1 MKSNRNAP
9 AHTSFSTPDPS
20 RANTNHLQRRRSPSK
35 RCPSDTP
42 APHNSGIDVRK
53 IHTALRLGQ
62 HGLLLQQRPLEGR
75 RPRPLLPSPRRLR
88 LLLRAR
94 FLLLLGASCLAIL
107 LWRSLH
113 ASSAPGGGSSRW
125 AGPRTSPADMT
136 PNEAAWAARH
146 ATPVT
151 FAGQLNPHAPVAVG
165 ADTVAR
171 VDLNGVR
178 STRGAAAARE
188 RVLLLTP
195 LRDAARHL
203 GRYFDLLDA
212 LTYPHELVDLAFL
225 VSNSA
230 DDTLAAPAAELNRVQ
245 EGRDGR
251 TPFRSAT
258 VVEKDFEVVGSQEV
272 NDRHGWKMQGPR
284 RKTMGR
290 ARNYLLA
297 TALRPDH
304 SWVYWRDVDIADSP
318 PRILEDFMEHDKD
331 VIVPNIWFHRFKP
344 NDKGKMVDVEGRC
357 WFSPLPRMIWLTR
370 LCSRLQLVAG
380 NAQVA

>member
-1 MKSNRNAP
+1 MASSSSNAP
-9 AHTSFSTPDPS
+9 WKAVGPGRFSPP
-20 RANTNHLQRRRSPSK
+20 RA
-35 RCPSDTP
+35 
-42 APHNSGIDVRK
+42 AY
-53 IHTALRLGQ
+53 AFFF
-62 HGLLLQQRPLEGR
+62 
-75 RPRPLLPSPRRLR
+75 
-88 LLLRAR
+88 RAR
-94 FLLLLGASCLAIL
+94 FLLLLGASCLIIL

-113 ASSAPGGGSSRW
+113 ASSAPGGGGGSSRW

-136 PNEAAWAARH
+136 PNEAAAWAARH

-151 FAGQLNPHAPVAVG
+151 FAGQRNPHAPVAVG
-165 ADTVAR
+165 AATVAR

-230 DDTLAAPAAELNRVQ
+230 DDTLAVLAANLNRVQ

-251 TPFRSAT
+251 APFRSAT

-304 SWVYWRDVDIADSP
+304 SWVYWRDVDIVDSP

-344 NDKGKMVDVEGRC
+344 NKKGEMVDIEGRC
-357 WFSPLPRMIWLTR
+357 LFSPLPRMIWLTR

-380 NAQVA
+380 NGQVAQSAGEPRQGLHHSRRSAPLPF

>member
-1 MKSNRNAP
+1 MASSSSAP
-9 AHTSFSTPDPS
+9 WKAVAPGRFSP
-20 RANTNHLQRRRSPSK
+20 
-35 RCPSDTP
+35 
-42 APHNSGIDVRK
+42 
-53 IHTALRLGQ
+53 
-62 HGLLLQQRPLEGR
+62 
-75 RPRPLLPSPRRLR
+75 PRGAYAFFFRT
-88 LLLRAR
+88 R
-94 FLLLLGASCLAIL
+94 FLVLLGASCLILL

-113 ASSAPGGGSSRW
+113 ASSAGSGSGW

-136 PNEAAWAARH
+136 PNEAAAWAARH
-146 ATPVT
+146 ATPVN
-151 FAGQLNPHAPVAVG
+151 FGHNPHAPIAVG
-165 ADTVAR
+165 SDTVAH
-171 VDLNGVR
+171 VDLNPVR

-195 LRDAARHL
+195 LRDAAHHL
-203 GRYFDLLDA
+203 GRYFDLLDQ
-212 LTYPHELVDLAFL
+212 LTYPHELIDLAFL

-230 DDTLAAPAAELNRVQ
+230 DDTLAVLAANLNRVQ
-245 EGRDGR
+245 EGRGGR

-258 VVEKDFEVVGSQEV
+258 VVEKDFDVVGSQEV

-297 TALRPDH
+297 TALKPDH
-304 SWVYWRDVDIADSP
+304 SWVFWRDVDIADSP

-357 WFSPLPRMIWLTR
+357 LFCLLLRT
-370 LCSRLQLVAG
+370 
-380 NAQVA
+380 

>member
-1 MKSNRNAP
+1 MASSAG
-9 AHTSFSTPDPS
+9 
-20 RANTNHLQRRRSPSK
+20 
-35 RCPSDTP
+35 P
-42 APHNSGIDVRK
+42 APWKAIAPGRFSPPRA
-53 IHTALRLGQ
+53 ALALFF
-62 HGLLLQQRPLEGR
+62 
-75 RPRPLLPSPRRLR
+75 
-88 LLLRAR
+88 RAR
-94 FLLLLGASCLAIL
+94 FLLLLGTSCLIIL

-113 ASSAPGGGSSRW
+113 TSSSPRASGWTS
-125 AGPRTSPADMT
+125 GPRTSPQDMT
-136 PNEAAWAARH
+136 ANEAAAWAARH
-146 ATPVT
+146 ATPVV
-151 FAGQLNPHAPVAVG
+151 FGHNPHAPIAVG
-165 ADTVAR
+165 SATVAR
-171 VDLNGVR
+171 VDLNGVN
-178 STRGAAAARE
+178 STRRAAAARE
-188 RVLLLTP
+188 RVLVLTP
-195 LRDAARHL
+195 LRDASAHL

-212 LTYPHELVDLAFL
+212 LTYPHELIDLGFL

-230 DDTLAAPAAELNRVQ
+230 DDTLAVLAANLNRVQ

-251 TPFRSAT
+251 APFRSVV

-318 PRILEDFMEHDKD
+318 PQILEDFMLHDKD

-357 WFSPLPRMIWLTR
+357 GWSPP
-370 LCSRLQLVAG
+370 A
-380 NAQVA
+380 